1 MSQIFAVF
9 VALLLNLVFAF
20 MSSRET
26 SFWLRLRRFVFFRGS
41 LIFLRSCALERLAV
55 GFRRRAGLDRS

>member
-1 MSQIFAVF
+1 MSHIFAVF

-26 SFWLRLRRFVFFRGS
+26 LFWLRLRPLCVLS
-41 LIFLRSCALERLAV
+41 RLS
-55 GFRRRAGLDRS
+55 FS